1 MNLFKSRPAR
11 CIMILLLSA
20 LMALV
25 IGMPSFNRD
34 YALSDTSGALDLKNT
49 AGILND
55 ASFDPATGT
64 YDAVEDGDAYILYE
78 EVTGG
83 FKGVFLKLDAPA
95 QKDMD
100 FKIYWTAE
108 GDGNLSEQLSESTT
122 IKAGHDSAF
131 IGLSSYELGLVRID
145 ISDDCVINTLVLT
158 SAKPSVK
165 YSLSRGDISLFAI
178 RMVLIFG
185 VLFLAMCSFEE
196 DAKKGPLSLKT
207 VFIGK
212 DGGAGHR
219 YELDRVRT
227 MAAIM
232 VIMMHSIC
240 DIFIPHVEKGQP
252 GYGVFRFVL
261 AASLGC
267 NALYVMLSGCLIL
280 RPSEESLK
288 DFYTRRAGRVVIPTL
303 CYYFLY
309 MLLGY
314 PKEMFGNGIPEG
326 LKNCGKELLSGR
338 SAYMPHMWLVYT
350 ILGLYILA
358 PFLRILLKHITEGQL
373 FGLLV
378 AGFIIN
384 MFIMYLPL
392 AGLSF
397 GIETP
402 IASWIGL
409 FLLGYYMNT
418 DHAKKFY
425 TAFMILGVAGFVLSF
440 VMIYHDPDILY
451 YTCNQAPKIW
461 LVGCAV
467 FAFFNRFKN
476 VFGKKN
482 AVIGT
487 LSKYNFSIML
497 VHILLLM
504 KVVLP
509 IGWRMEY
516 EYGHL
521 TLFIVL
527 IITVCLILS
536 YVCAL
541 IYDNTAVKAAMFV
554 YDKITGKD
562 RTKAGS

>member
-1 MNLFKSRPAR
+1 MSFFKNRPAR
-11 CIMILLLSA
+11 CILILLLSA

-25 IGMPSFNRD
+25 IGMPSFDRD
-34 YALSDTSGALDLKNT
+34 YTLNDLSGALDLRDT

-55 ASFDPATGT
+55 VSFDPATGV
-64 YDAVEDGDAYILYE
+64 YDAIEDGDAYILYE
-78 EVTGG
+78 GIG
-83 FKGVFLKLDAPA
+83 SNFKGVYLKLDAPA
-95 QKDMD
+95 GKDMD
-100 FKIYWTAE
+100 LKVYWTAA
-108 GDGNLSEQLSESTT
+108 GDGNLSEQLSESTV
-122 IKAGHDSAF
+122 IKKGHDSAF
-131 IGLSSYELGLVRID
+131 IRIPSYVLEMVRVD

-158 SAKPSVK
+158 PSKPSAR
-165 YSLSRGDISLFAI
+165 YSMSRGNISLFVI
-178 RMVLIFG
+178 RLVLIFG
-185 VLFLAMCSFEE
+185 VLFLAMLSFEE

-212 DGGAGHR
+212 DGGTGHR

-227 MAAIM
+227 LAAIM

-252 GYGVFRFVL
+252 GYTVFRFVL

-288 DFYTRRAGRVVIPTL
+288 DFYIKRAGRVVIPTL

-314 PKEMFGNGIPEG
+314 PKEMFGNGVIEG

-378 AGFIIN
+378 AGFVIN
-384 MFIMYLPL
+384 MLIMYLPL

-402 IASWIGL
+402 VASWIGL
-409 FLLGYYMNT
+409 FLLGYYVNT
-418 DHAKKFY
+418 EHAKKFY
-425 TAFMILGVAGFVLSF
+425 TAFMILGVIGFILSF
-440 VMIYHDPDILY
+440 AMIYHDPDILY
-451 YTCNQAPKIW
+451 YTCNQAPNMW
-461 LVGCAV
+461 LVGCGV
-467 FAFFNRFKN
+467 FAFFNRYKTIFGRKN
-476 VFGKKN
+476 V
-482 AVIGT
+482 VIGT

-509 IGWRMEY
+509 VGWRMEY

-527 IITVCLILS
+527 IIVVCLILS

-554 YDKITGKD
+554 YDKITGRGRIKERD
-562 RTKAGS
+562 

>member
-1 MNLFKSRPAR
+1 MKLFKSRPAR
-11 CIMILLLSA
+11 CILILLLSA
-20 LMALV
+20 FSALV
-25 IGMPSFNRD
+25 IGMPSFDRD
-34 YALSDTSGALDLKNT
+34 YALSDMSGALDLKNT
-49 AGILND
+49 AGIVND
-55 ASFDPATGT
+55 VSFDPSTGV

-78 EVTGG
+78 GIG
-83 FKGVFLKLDAPA
+83 QSCKGVYLKLDAPA
-95 QKDMD
+95 PNDME
-100 FKIYWTAE
+100 FKIYWTAA

-122 IKAGHDSAF
+122 IKAGRDTAF
-131 IGLSSYELGLVRID
+131 IGLSSYELGLLRVD

-158 SAKPSVK
+158 SSKPSVR
-165 YSLSRGDISLFAI
+165 YSLSQGNISMFAI
-178 RMVLIFG
+178 RLVLIFG
-185 VLFLAMCSFEE
+185 VLFLAMLSFEE

-227 MAAIM
+227 LAAIM

-252 GYGVFRFVL
+252 GYAVFRFVL

-288 DFYTRRAGRVVIPTL
+288 DFYIKRAGRVVIPTL

-314 PKEMFGNGIPEG
+314 PREMFGNGVLEG

-358 PFLRILLKHITEGQL
+358 PFLRILLKLITEGQL
-373 FGLLV
+373 FGLLI
-378 AGFIIN
+378 AGFVIN
-384 MFIMYLPL
+384 MLIMYLPL
-392 AGLSF
+392 AGLNF

-418 DHAKKFY
+418 EHSRKYY
-425 TAFMILGVAGFVLSF
+425 TAFMILGVIGFILSF

-451 YTCNQAPKIW
+451 YTSNQAPNMW
-461 LVGCAV
+461 LVGCGV

-482 AVIGT
+482 AVIET

-527 IITVCLILS
+527 IIAVCLILS

-562 RTKAGS
+562 RTKAES

>member
-1 MNLFKSRPAR
+1 MSLFKSRPTR
-11 CIMILLLSA
+11 CILILLLSA
-20 LMALV
+20 LTALV
-25 IGMPSFNRD
+25 IGMPSFDRD
-34 YALSDTSGALDLKNT
+34 YTLNDLSGAMDLRNT
-49 AGILND
+49 AGTVND
-55 ASFDPATGT
+55 VSFDPSSGT

-78 EVTGG
+78 GTGKG

-95 QKDMD
+95 LKDLD
-100 FKIYWTAE
+100 FKIYWTAA
-108 GDGNLSEQLSESTT
+108 GDGNLSEQLSESTV

-131 IGLSSYELGLVRID
+131 IGLPSYELGLLRVD
-145 ISDDCVINTLVLT
+145 ISDDCVINTLALT
-158 SAKPSVK
+158 SSKPSVR
-165 YSLSRGDISLFAI
+165 YSLSKENISVFAL
-178 RMVLIFG
+178 RLVLIFG
-185 VLFLAMCSFEE
+185 VLFLAMLSFEE
-196 DAKKGPLSLKT
+196 DDKKGTLSLKT
-207 VFIGK
+207 VLIGK
-212 DGGAGHR
+212 DAPGHR

-227 MAAIM
+227 LAAIM

-252 GYGVFRFVL
+252 GYTVFRFVL

-288 DFYTRRAGRVVIPTL
+288 DFYIKRAGRVVIPTL

-314 PKEMFGNGIPEG
+314 PKEMFGNGVVEG

-373 FGLLV
+373 FGLLI
-378 AGFIIN
+378 AGFVIN
-384 MFIMYLPL
+384 MLIMYLPL

-418 DHAKKFY
+418 EHAKKYY
-425 TAFMILGVAGFVLSF
+425 TAFMILGVIGFVLSF

-451 YTCNQAPKIW
+451 YTCNQAPNMW
-461 LVGCAV
+461 LVGCGV

-482 AVIGT
+482 VVIGT

-509 IGWRMEY
+509 VGWRMEY

-527 IITVCLILS
+527 IIVVCLILS

-554 YDKITGKD
+554 YDKITGKG
-562 RTKAGS
+562 RTKAKD